1 MFEHRICLCEM
12 IFPLVRDVI
21 DKRVQVRRK
30 QGPRMGIYS
39 RYILPRL
46 TDLTMARK
54 LLLPYRQRVI
64 GGAAG
69 CSLKPHR
76 PDAEDRP

>member
-1 MFEHRICLCEM
+1 MQTETLAANGHLRA
-12 IFPLVRDVI
+12 
-21 DKRVQVRRK
+21 
-30 QGPRMGIYS
+30 
-39 RYILPRL
+39 ILSSAAD
-46 TDLTMARK
+46 DLTMARK

>member
-1 MFEHRICLCEM
+1 
-12 IFPLVRDVI
+12 
-21 DKRVQVRRK
+21 
-30 QGPRMGIYS
+30 MGIYA
-39 RYILPRL
+39 RYVLPRL